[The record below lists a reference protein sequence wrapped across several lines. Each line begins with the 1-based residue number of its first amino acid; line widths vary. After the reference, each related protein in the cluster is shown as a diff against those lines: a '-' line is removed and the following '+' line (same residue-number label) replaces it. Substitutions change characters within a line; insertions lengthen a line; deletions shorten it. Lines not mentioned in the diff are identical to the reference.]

1 MVEKRNSILCPGCR
15 KLISRDEE
23 YCPYCRLKRPGR
35 RLPDIFGRWSATPAE
50 IVRPLITINV
60 IFYLLTLLL
69 APIQF
74 GNLHNPLNFLS
85 PGNQALLVVGA
96 SGSMPI
102 FHLHRWWTLISASF
116 LHGSLLH
123 LLFNMVALNHLG
135 RMTAEIFGLHRF
147 LIIYLISGAVGFY
160 ISSLA
165 GIMLTIGASASLC
178 GLIGALLFYGKN
190 RGGEFGHLVIQQV
203 RGWIIGLVI
212 IGLVLPS
219 INNWGHGGGLL
230 GGLALAALLGYQE
243 RRPSGRVIRQL
254 AVLVVFVTLAIL
266 SWAAFQST
274 FYFFR

>member
-1 MVEKRNSILCPGCR
+1 MKEKRNSILCPGCR

-23 YCPYCRLKRPGR
+23 YCPYCNLKRPGR

-50 IVRPLITINV
+50 IVRPLIIINV

-74 GNLHNPLNFLS
+74 GTLHNPLNFLS
-85 PGNQALLVVGA
+85 PGNQSLLVVGA
-96 SGSMPI
+96 TGSMPV

-135 RMTAEIFGLHRF
+135 RITAEIFGLHRF
-147 LIIYLISGAVGFY
+147 LLIYLVSGAVGFY

-165 GIMLTIGASASLC
+165 GIMLTIGASASIC
-178 GLIGALLFYGKN
+178 GLIGALLFYGKS
-190 RGGEFGHLVIQQV
+190 RGGEFGRLVVQQV

-212 IGLVLPS
+212 IGLLMPA

-230 GGLALAALLGYQE
+230 AGLGLAVLLGYQE
-243 RRPSGRVIRQL
+243 RRPSGRILRQL
-254 AVLVVFVTLAIL
+254 AVFVVFATLAIL
-266 SWAAFQST
+266 FWAAFQSI